1 MEKNPVSPLYEDP
14 ADSTLTWS
22 LMGPIDMPNDTV
34 DSPTI
39 IPGFAEQMLGKATT
53 TTMFLKAVSHPARLV
68 LLCRLAE
75 GPATVSEMEQ
85 MLGLAQAEVSKQLAR
100 LRADNLVTYRRD
112 GRNVTY
118 SIAEARTLRLIQ
130 VLHTEFCS

>member
-1 MEKNPVSPLYEDP
+1 
-14 ADSTLTWS
+14 
-22 LMGPIDMPNDTV
+22 MPNDTF

-39 IPGFAEQMLGKATT
+39 IPGFAEQMLAKATT
-53 TTMFLKAVSHPARLV
+53 TTLFLKAVSHPARLV

-75 GPATVSEMEQ
+75 GPATVSEMEE

-118 SIAEARTLRLIQ
+118 SIAEARTRRLVQ
-130 VLHTEFCS
+130 VLHAEFCS

>member
-1 MEKNPVSPLYEDP
+1 MPEDQISPAAP
-14 ADSTLTWS
+14 A
-22 LMGPIDMPNDTV
+22 
-34 DSPTI
+34 
-39 IPGFAEQMLGKATT
+39 PGFAEQMLEKATT

-75 GPATVSEMEQ
+75 GPATVGEMEE

-118 SIAEARTLRLIQ
+118 SIAEPRTLRLIQ